1 MINTT
6 IRTCVIL
13 FPLFV
18 LSSCGSYKTP
28 AAPSAV
34 SLAGT
39 VTAQDG
45 ARLAGATVRVVDGVN
60 AGKSTTTNNRGW
72 IPLRRPD
79 GGHREHHSR
88 R

>member
-34 SLAGT
+34 SLAG
-39 VTAQDG
+39 DG
-45 ARLAGATVRVVDGVN
+45 HGPGRREAR
-60 AGKSTTTNNRGW
+60 
-72 IPLRRPD
+72 RRD
-79 GGHREHHSR
+79 SSGR
-88 R
+88 